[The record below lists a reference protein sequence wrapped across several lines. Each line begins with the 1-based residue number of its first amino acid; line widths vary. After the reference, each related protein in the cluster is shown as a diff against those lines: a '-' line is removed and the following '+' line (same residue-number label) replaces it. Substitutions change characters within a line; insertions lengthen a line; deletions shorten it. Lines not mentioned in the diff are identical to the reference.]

1 MAGDSRSSWRSFAA
15 GASLRS
21 LTTWLAGVAL
31 AISAL
36 ALLDRNVDVDGLV
49 LGLAVA
55 ASAAA
60 LGLRTRPEPDPSLAA
75 KSTAL
80 IELLRNHR
88 TSLQSLDP
96 SLGSLGPDPER
107 TRRLVAG
114 TLDGLPSDTPDA
126 VNRVA
131 TQLSTDGFYGDAS
144 RLRDEAI
151 GAFAAR
157 ARAHALADKTEQ
169 IDTNLLE
176 LAGCAGSTNAD
187 EAAVPWSR
195 GWGLQNP
202 LALLLAV
209 CGIVLALLVLSDL
222 VQSTS
227 DRVAADDSKV
237 ETTADVPGQSGEEGL
252 DQCGD
257 ETLAGDIG
265 TCGYASESC
274 CVGPGEALRDVNV
287 DLGGFELLVPGSVGV
302 GRTNDAGRTFWQT
315 VIENLTDPESITA
328 IFGVFES
335 LGESGREAV
344 VEGLFGVIRDI
355 IAETDGADGVVI
367 APDAVADV
375 YVSVQQEIEEAGFT
389 DEQEALV
396 TSALIEILLNDYPGR
411 TINGSASANSPV
423 SVIIINEN
431 DGTTTTMRTGND

>member
-1 MAGDSRSSWRSFAA
+1 MRGARRHSSRSFAVD
-15 GASLRS
+15 ASLRR
-21 LTTWLAGVAL
+21 LTTWLAGAAL
-31 AISAL
+31 VICAL
-36 ALLDRNVDVDGLV
+36 ALFDRNADMDGLV
-49 LGLAVA
+49 FGLAVA

-60 LGLRTRPEPDPSLAA
+60 LGLRTHPEPDPSLAA

-88 TSLQSLDP
+88 ASLQSLDP
-96 SLGSLGPDPER
+96 SMGSLGPDPAR
-107 TRRLVAG
+107 TRRLVARI
-114 TLDGLPSDTPDA
+114 LDGLPSDTPDA
-126 VNRVA
+126 VHRVA
-131 TQLSTDGFYGDAS
+131 TELSAEGFQGDAS
-144 RLRDEAI
+144 RLRNEAI

-157 ARAHALADKTEQ
+157 ARAHALVDKTEQ
-169 IDTNLLE
+169 IDTDLLE
-176 LAGCAGSTNAD
+176 LAGCKEPVIAEET
-187 EAAVPWSR
+187 AAPSSR
-195 GWGLQNP
+195 SWGLQNL
-202 LALLLAV
+202 LALAFAV
-209 CGIVLALLVLSDL
+209 GSLVLALFVLSEL
-222 VQSTS
+222 VQRLGDPGPAAESTIEGTG
-227 DRVAADDSKV
+227 D
-237 ETTADVPGQSGEEGL
+237 TTGQSEAENTDRSEGE
-252 DQCGD
+252 
-257 ETLAGDIG
+257 TG
-265 TCGYASESC
+265 TDDHAPWSC
-274 CVGPGEALRDVNV
+274 CAGTGEALRDVNV

-302 GRTNDAGRTFWQT
+302 NQTNDAGRTFWQT
-315 VIENLTDPESITA
+315 VVENLTDPESVTA
-328 IFGVFES
+328 ITGVFES

-344 VEGLFGVIRDI
+344 LEGLFGVIRDI